1 MKACPIDANTGAL
14 AITLDDADDPE
25 TSLVLSG
32 TSSNTTLVP
41 NANILFGGSGANR
54 TVTITPASG
63 QLGMTNIILTVS
75 DGALIANRS
84 FMLTVTGTAQKTW
97 RFSQFGNADNAGPA
111 DPDGDGSLNLDEYA
125 AGTDPNNTSDVFR
138 ILATTKTGEGF
149 TATAAGKASRSYVL
163 ERRGDLDSGP
173 WTPVTSAGPLAADGP
188 VNLTDPAPPVGSAFY
203 RMRVSAP

>member
-1 MKACPIDANTGAL
+1 
-14 AITLDDADDPE
+14 
-25 TSLVLSG
+25 VLSG

-63 QLGMTNIILTVS
+63 QLGMTNITLTV
-75 DGALIANRS
+75 
-84 FMLTVTGTAQKTW
+84 
-97 RFSQFGNADNAGPA
+97 
-111 DPDGDGSLNLDEYA
+111 
-125 AGTDPNNTSDVFR
+125 
-138 ILATTKTGEGF
+138 
-149 TATAAGKASRSYVL
+149 SYVL

-188 VNLTDPAPPVGSAFY
+188 VNLTDPAPPAGSAFY